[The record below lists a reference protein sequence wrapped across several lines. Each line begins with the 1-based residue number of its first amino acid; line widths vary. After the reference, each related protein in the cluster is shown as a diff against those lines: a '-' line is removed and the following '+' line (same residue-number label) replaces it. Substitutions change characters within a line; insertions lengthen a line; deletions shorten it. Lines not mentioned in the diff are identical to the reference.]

1 VCAKNAT
8 ILPRQARDKHKE
20 TLKQE
25 EACII
30 YSIGESAMASWGITS
45 TKLNAAGAKETP
57 IYIYIYALNRA
68 SCQDRL
74 GTKRR
79 KS

>member
-1 VCAKNAT
+1 MCAKNAT

-20 TLKQE
+20 TLKQEE

-57 IYIYIYALNRA
+57 IYIYIYMR
-68 SCQDRL
+68 
-74 GTKRR
+74 
-79 KS
+79 